1 MENLTEQ
8 QIAGLQRTMEQE
20 LARVLKE
27 AREEMR
33 PDVKANYGNIVD
45 SVPDSG
51 DEALAYT
58 LIDTE
63 NAIIGQRLQQVRDIN
78 AALKRMQAGT
88 YGICIDCEG
97 EIDFERLSVYPT
109 AKRCIECQRHHEKTY
124 AQKPG
129 PAV

>member
-1 MENLTEQ
+1 MANLTQQ
-8 QIAGLQRTMEQE
+8 QIDGLQRTMEEE

-33 PDVKANYGNIVD
+33 PDVKASYGNIVD

-63 NAIIGQRLQQVRDIN
+63 NAIIGQHLQQVRDIN
-78 AALKRMQAGT
+78 AALKRIQAGT
-88 YGICIDCEG
+88 YGTCIDCEG
-97 EIDFERLSVYPT
+97 EIGFERLSAYLT

-124 AQKPG
+124 AKKPE
-129 PAV
+129 PTA